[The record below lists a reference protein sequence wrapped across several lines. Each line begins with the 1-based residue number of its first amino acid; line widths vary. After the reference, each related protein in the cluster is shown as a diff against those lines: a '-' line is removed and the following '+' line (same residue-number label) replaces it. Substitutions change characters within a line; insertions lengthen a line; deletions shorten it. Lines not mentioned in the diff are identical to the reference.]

1 MNIIFISVMK
11 FHYLLILIYDL
22 FLFFLFKIY
31 LNKLNI
37 IIAGKMDIEEEN
49 DKSIEKPCVFLKF

>member
-1 MNIIFISVMK
+1 MNIIFIFVMK

-22 FLFFLFKIY
+22 FLFLNLY

-37 IIAGKMDIEEEN
+37 IITAKMDIEEEN
-49 DKSIEKPCVFLKF
+49 DK

>member
-1 MNIIFISVMK
+1 MK

-22 FLFFLFKIY
+22 FLFFFLKLY

-37 IIAGKMDIEEEN
+37 IIAAKMDIEDEEN
-49 DKSIEKPCVFLKF
+49 NKSIEKPSVFLKF

>member
-1 MNIIFISVMK
+1 MNIIFIFVMK

-22 FLFFLFKIY
+22 FLNLY

-37 IIAGKMDIEEEN
+37 IITAKMDIEEEN
-49 DKSIEKPCVFLKF
+49 DK